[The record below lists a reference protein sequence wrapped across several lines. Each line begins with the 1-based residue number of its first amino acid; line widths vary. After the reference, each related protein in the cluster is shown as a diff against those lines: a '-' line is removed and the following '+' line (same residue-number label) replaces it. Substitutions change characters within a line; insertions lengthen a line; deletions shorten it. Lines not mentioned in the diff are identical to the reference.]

1 MRQGQLQ
8 LETWNR
14 REQPGLAPPALIS
27 QPPARLLAVTET
39 WLHLRPCLL
48 ALNVFTSE
56 GE

>member
-27 QPPARLLAVTET
+27 QPPARLLAMTET